1 MELLA
6 KAVRRK
12 KRPNFKPEFKKQLAQ
27 RSLEPGVSVSLLA
40 QENDINVNMLFKWR
54 RQLREGLLD
63 DVAYQHTMLPVAVIE
78 EKSADVEAAARRSTE
93 MPETAAAHESTT
105 GGPGMIEIQTAGAV
119 IRFDGAANLN
129 TIRAV
134 LGMLRP

>member
-1 MELLA
+1 MELLTTLA
-6 KAVRRK
+6 RRK
-12 KRPNFKPEFKKQLAQ
+12 KRPNFAPEFKKQLAQ

-63 DVAYQHTMLPVAVIE
+63 GVARRHAMLPVTIIDDQPDDL
-78 EKSADVEAAARRSTE
+78 SLAAAS
-93 MPETAAAHESTT
+93 STT
-105 GGPGMIEIQTAGAV
+105 VPVGVADAGNSAARSGVIEIQIADAV
-119 IRFDGAANLN
+119 VRFDGKADL
-129 TIRAV
+129 TTVRAV